1 MTTPAHQINLTDLEQ
16 GSSESRLAQAFYV
29 LRRWP
34 IIPIFILSVL
44 AICAVFAPQIAPY
57 EPEQDQLRAVL
68 GSPPWYPPCEEGQI
82 TNKFESCNTNG
93 IPLGRDEKVY
103 FFALGADQ
111 LGRDLL
117 SRIIY
122 GARLSLSLAA
132 IAIAIGT
139 VFGTTVGLVAGYYG
153 GIIDEVIMRIVDVFN
168 AIPYILLAI
177 ALVLVLD
184 QSFAIVAFVLALG
197 AWAGIARPS
206 ARPDAA
212 SSQLRLH
219 SAGARRRRVHA
230 AHNDTPPDARRRQHR
245 GGGKHAA
252 GRQHNPVRKH
262 PVLPRR
268 GRPAANAVL
277 GRGHI
282 QRQGVSRLRLVGGVL
297 PRNGDIPD
305 RAILQLHR
313 RLAARPLGS
322 APASDLDGSRQA
334 LFGEKYGLAVG
345 AANSDNVD

>member
-16 GSSESRLAQAFYV
+16 GSSESRIAQSFYV

-44 AICAVFAPQIAPY
+44 AICAIFAPQIAPY

-103 FFALGADQ
+103 TFLLGADQ

-139 VFGTTVGLVAGYYG
+139 IFGTTVGLVAGYYG
-153 GIIDEVIMRIVDVFN
+153 GIIDEVIMRVVDVFN

-177 ALVLVLD
+177 ALVVVLE
-184 QSFAIVAFVLALG
+184 QSFAIVALVLALG
-197 AWAGIARPS
+197 AWAGIARLVRGQTLQVRNFDYIS
-206 ARPDAA
+206 LARV
-212 SSQLRLH
+212 
-219 SAGARRRRVHA
+219 AGAS
-230 AHNDTPPDARRRQHR
+230 TPRIMIRHLMPAVANTVVVASTLQVGSTILSESILSFLGVGVRPPTPSWGADIAN
-245 GGGKHAA
+245 
-252 GRQHNPVRKH
+252 GREY
-262 PVLPRR
+262 
-268 GRPAANAVL
+268 
-277 GRGHI
+277 
-282 QRQGVSRLRLVGGVL
+282 
-297 PRNGDIPD
+297 
-305 RAILQLHR
+305 
-313 RLAARPLGS
+313 LGS
-322 APASDLDGSRQA
+322 AWWVAFFPGMAIFLTVLSFNFIGDWLRDRWDPRLRQI
-334 LFGEKYGLAVG
+334 
-345 AANSDNVD
+345 